1 MQQVEVRFKI
11 NPKKYSFLSDF
22 DLKRGDNVIVET
34 SLGQSYGVVEEV
46 SSQIDDTREMKKVIR
61 KATEQDAQ
69 KHTENMEK
77 EKYAILKAK
86 EMAEALK
93 LDINVVNAEY
103 SFDGSKLLIDF
114 IAENRVD
121 FRDLVKGLA
130 STLHTRIELHQ
141 VGVRDQARMVGGIG
155 ICGRECCCAAYL
167 KDFEKVSIKMAKY
180 QNLSLNPTK
189 ISGSCGRLMCCLA
202 YEDPFYSEVYAKM
215 PKVNS
220 EVKTPDG
227 VGTVVYQDMLKEK
240 VSVKFT
246 QEDGSSTIKDYDL
259 DAISKKPADK
269 KNNVATQNDKKKQ
282 GKKGENQPK

>member
-34 SLGQSYGVVEEV
+34 ALGQSYGVVEEV
-46 SSQIDDTREMKKVIR
+46 FSQIDDTREMKKVIR

-114 IAENRVD
+114 IAVTAGN
-121 FRDLVKGLA
+121 LA
-130 STLHTRIELHQ
+130 
-141 VGVRDQARMVGGIG
+141 
-155 ICGRECCCAAYL
+155 
-167 KDFEKVSIKMAKY
+167 VSIPPALLVTGIFADLATTVPL
-180 QNLSLNPTK
+180 NLPLDFLGVDTAFVVVDVVDVVLEFNFFTVGTANALQTK
-189 ISGSCGRLMCCLA
+189 I
-202 YEDPFYSEVYAKM
+202 PQI
-215 PKVNS
+215 
-220 EVKTPDG
+220 KT
-227 VGTVVYQDMLKEK
+227 
-240 VSVKFT
+240 
-246 QEDGSSTIKDYDL
+246 
-259 DAISKKPADK
+259 
-269 KNNVATQNDKKKQ
+269 
-282 GKKGENQPK
+282 